1 MKLVNLVSVVLL
13 LCGGAVFLVAWL
25 VLRYFL

>member
-1 MKLVNLVSVVLL
+1 MKLVNLVSVVVLL
-13 LCGGAVFLVAWL
+13 FMVAVGTLVWL